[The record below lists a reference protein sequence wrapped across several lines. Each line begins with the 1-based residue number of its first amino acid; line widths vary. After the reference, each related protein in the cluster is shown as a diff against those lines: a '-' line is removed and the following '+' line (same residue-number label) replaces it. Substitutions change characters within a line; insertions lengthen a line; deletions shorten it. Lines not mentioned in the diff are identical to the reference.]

1 MSASTLLYG
10 LNFGEIML
18 QRTTKLEDTQPW
30 IPIVGFCINGIL
42 TTIVAL
48 AIDDNDYFVFNTIV
62 LTLNVATSIATSVV
76 LDNLIARIGYPIT
89 GLLAMIIFFCSCSHR
104 ATLLYNQV
112 NDFGTR
118 VERTEARVNA
128 LGTRGEKKRRR
139 INAKNIY
146 LHPVM

>member
-18 QRTTKLEDTQPW
+18 QWTTKLEDTQPW

-128 LGTRGEKKRRR
+128 LGTRGEKKWRR
-139 INAKNIY
+139 INAKNI
-146 LHPVM
+146 